1 MTIATLCVLQLIFF
15 YLFFIFLFIFIYL
28 FIHFPYAL
36 NNLAGANPPLGKLTP
51 TSIASTSFQL
61 VMSHPCNHL
70 TESGSFANI
79 NA

>member
-1 MTIATLCVLQLIFF
+1 MKHLWVQSLPSGN
-15 YLFFIFLFIFIYL
+15 
-28 FIHFPYAL
+28 PYAP

-51 TSIASTSFQL
+51 TSIASTLLQL
-61 VMSHPCNHL
+61 VMSHPCNRL